1 MFKFVTE
8 LTIQL
13 PTKPKKTYIMIKYI
27 LKKRDSP
34 CFNNGIENDN
44 YFEIKTV
51 DYLNIVKAERIITD
65 NISSFFPGVQYI
77 ANEVNMSSTKL
88 KVIFKSVYGTSMLQ
102 YLIEKKMVLAMDMLL
117 NSDEQIKNIAMA
129 TGHENGSK
137 FSSNFKKQFGK
148 LPSQVR
154 INLI

>member
-1 MFKFVTE
+1 MT
-8 LTIQL
+8 
-13 PTKPKKTYIMIKYI
+13 KYI
-27 LKKRDSP
+27 LQKKNHS
-34 CFNNGIENDN
+34 CFNDDIGNDV

-65 NISSFFPGVQYI
+65 NISSFFPGIQNI
-77 ANEVNMSSTKL
+77 ADEVNMSSTKL
-88 KVIFKSVYGTSMLQ
+88 KTFFKAVYGTSMLQ
-102 YLIEKKMVLAMDMLL
+102 YLIEKKMVLAMEMLL

-137 FSSNFKKQFGK
+137 FSSNFKKQYGK

-154 INLI
+154 NNLMSMK

>member
-1 MFKFVTE
+1 MT
-8 LTIQL
+8 
-13 PTKPKKTYIMIKYI
+13 KYI
-27 LKKRDSP
+27 LQKKKHSSVYED
-34 CFNNGIENDN
+34 IKNDV

-65 NISSFFPGVQYI
+65 NISSFFPGVQNI
-77 ANEVNMSSTKL
+77 ADEVNMSSTKL
-88 KVIFKSVYGTSMLQ
+88 KTFFKAVYGTSMLQ
-102 YLIEKKMVLAMDMLL
+102 YLIEKKMVLAMEMLL

-137 FSSNFKKQFGK
+137 FSSNFKKQYGK

-154 INLI
+154 NNLMSMK

>member
-1 MFKFVTE
+1 
-8 LTIQL
+8 
-13 PTKPKKTYIMIKYI
+13 MIKYI
-27 LKKRDSP
+27 LQKKKHSSVYED
-34 CFNNGIENDN
+34 IKNDV

-65 NISSFFPGVQYI
+65 NISSFFPGVQNI
-77 ANEVNMSSTKL
+77 ADEVNMSSTKL
-88 KVIFKSVYGTSMLQ
+88 KTFFKAVYGTSMLQ
-102 YLIEKKMVLAMDMLL
+102 YLIEKKMVLAMEMLL

-137 FSSNFKKQFGK
+137 FSSNFKKQYGK

-154 INLI
+154 NNLMSMK

>member
-1 MFKFVTE
+1 MT
-8 LTIQL
+8 
-13 PTKPKKTYIMIKYI
+13 KYI
-27 LKKRDSP
+27 LQKKKHSSVYED
-34 CFNNGIENDN
+34 IKNDV

-65 NISSFFPGVQYI
+65 NISSFFPGIQNI
-77 ANEVNMSSTKL
+77 ADEVNMSSTKL
-88 KVIFKSVYGTSMLQ
+88 KTFFKAVYGTSMLQ
-102 YLIEKKMVLAMDMLL
+102 YLIEKKMVLAMEMLL

-137 FSSNFKKQFGK
+137 FSSNFKKQYGK

-154 INLI
+154 NNLMSIK